1 MLIFGSTAFGETLN
15 EGLVYL
21 SGWARSCGAEVPFAY
36 LRDGMRPERE
46 LPECIPMF
54 SVISRRRECAQFCD
68 KGVQ

>member
-46 LPECIPMF
+46 LPECIPAILMF
-54 SVISRRRECAQFCD
+54 
-68 KGVQ
+68 